1 MPSLTTKNKKEPT
14 FANYAR
20 GSIWEFKNRCSRE
33 EFEELRAEV
42 KEFCNGNK
50 DLPVSEQK
58 RLFDEK
64 YGHLTGDAGAALTIK
79 ELRAINSKLTFFVIL
94 AIISIVIALFAAI
107 GGVLAF

>member
-1 MPSLTTKNKKEPT
+1 MKEIKYVQ
-14 FANYAR
+14 YAR
-20 GSIWEFKNRCSRE
+20 GSIWEFKNRCSKE
-33 EFEELRAEV
+33 EFEALRAEV
-42 KEFCNGNK
+42 KEFCIGNK

-94 AIISIVIALFAAI
+94 AVISLVIALFAAI
-107 GGVLAF
+107 GGALAF